1 MAKFRQGFV
10 SNSSSSSFI
19 LRTSLTKEEL
29 QEKVKKLIKAWIE
42 YQKVLYPNGYE
53 RYLEKYTDADIEENI
68 QYIDTKKDPID
79 NFLKRWY
86 ECEDFDHA
94 DIIIYSYDN
103 FIPDIDD
110 FWAYLQY
117 GVGDTSVIDYCG
129 HMG

>member
-1 MAKFRQGFV
+1 MKIRNGFI

-19 LRTSLTKEEL
+19 LKTSLTKEEL

-42 YQKVLYPNGYE
+42 YKKVLYPNGYE
-53 RYLEKYTDADIEENI
+53 RYLEKYTDANIEENI

-79 NFLKRWY
+79 NFLKEWY

-110 FWAYLQY
+110 FWEYLQY
-117 GVGDTSVIDYCG
+117 SAGDTNVIDYCG